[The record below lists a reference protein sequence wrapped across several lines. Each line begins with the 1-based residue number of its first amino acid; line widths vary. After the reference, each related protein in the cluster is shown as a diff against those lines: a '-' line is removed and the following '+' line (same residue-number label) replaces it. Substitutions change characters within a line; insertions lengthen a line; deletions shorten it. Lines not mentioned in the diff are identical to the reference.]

1 MLARGARLTELLK
14 QGQYE
19 PLPVARQV
27 MQLYAGTNKDD
38 ASKRGWLREIP
49 VADVGRWGR
58 EFLEFCEGKFPGL
71 QKSIEE
77 KRELTSEIKTELNRA
92 LTEFNGD
99 SRRRPEQRSKQVRG
113 LPRAGAVPSAKAMVK
128 PAGALVFVAVGCRTR
143 SWSTCA
149 ASWLWCFPSLPWLLQ
164 GRRRKSSTAGRRTA
178 PGWCSSRAPPRTWWS
193 SSSVPTEQGATPT
206 WPSPLPE
213 MDQADERSLSC
224 VRFTDPNRLPLG
236 WRKLL
241 VLGAPSMKSASL
253 RVLSELVTDGESPG
267 FQLESGD
274 KKQVCSSTSVRDDSI
289 LGSVWWHPN
298 GRWVMATIDGTLRHC
313 QVTLKA
319 SGRPKR
325 K

>member
-1 MLARGARLTELLK
+1 MVDLCRVVAVVLSLAAGSAGAQKEVFHGWSK
-14 QGQYE
+14 D
-19 PLPVARQV
+19 
-27 MQLYAGTNKDD
+27 GT
-38 ASKRGWLREIP
+38 WLVFESR
-49 VADVGRWGR
+49 
-58 EFLEFCEGKFPGL
+58 
-71 QKSIEE
+71 
-77 KRELTSEIKTELNRA
+77 TSEDLV
-92 LTEFNGD
+92 EF
-99 SRRRPEQRSKQVRG
+99 
-113 LPRAGAVPSAKAMVK
+113 
-128 PAGALVFVAVGCRTR
+128 FF
-143 SWSTCA
+143 CA
-149 ASWLWCFPSLPWLLQ
+149 
-164 GRRRKSSTAGRRTA
+164 
-178 PGWCSSRAPPRTWWS
+178 
-193 SSSVPTEQGATPT
+193 TEQGATPT